1 MTSTANSY
9 NGYIF
14 TPASMAIDYNKNE
27 DSESEA
33 SDITCT
39 PLLET
44 TEKAVL
50 KSDWQD
56 IKTAEYE
63 DGDETGVFTLG
74 LAVNDSASGAELVV
88 IGTEYFFADEYN
100 SAVYGNNATMFTDIV
115 SKMVGEVE
123 LATSVIPEKEYSL
136 SNITV
141 STFTAVVLWV
151 VIMLIIPIVLIVAGI
166 VIWAVRRK
174 K

>member
-1 MTSTANSY
+1 
-9 NGYIF
+9 
-14 TPASMAIDYNKNE
+14 
-27 DSESEA
+27 
-33 SDITCT
+33 
-39 PLLET
+39 
-44 TEKAVL
+44 
-50 KSDWQD
+50 
-56 IKTAEYE
+56 
-63 DGDETGVFTLG
+63 
-74 LAVNDSASGAELVV
+74 
-88 IGTEYFFADEYN
+88 
-100 SAVYGNNATMFTDIV
+100 MFTDIV